1 MGRRSGGL
9 LLLIRKQ
16 LEPFVER
23 ITLPYDHLVG
33 VKLSKELIKSNGD
46 VILIG
51 AYVPPKGSPF
61 YRNMDSNCHISVLEN
76 CLLDIL
82 VQYPGAHI
90 ICCGDFNARTANVQ
104 VDPAPNDESV
114 PCSDIHRPTLIFV
127 ENRVSRDM
135 TVNEFGEA
143 FLNLCA
149 CFDLY
154 ILNGFKLGDKAGE
167 LTNISNHG
175 CSFVDYCA
183 VAEDFIG
190 NIVRLC
196 VCERIESQP
205 MPLLFEISAAI
216 PTHSAPTPVLTEKTC
231 MAKRQSRRTIVL
243 C

>member
-1 MGRRSGGL
+1 M
-9 LLLIRKQ
+9 
-16 LEPFVER
+16 ER
-23 ITLPYDHLVG
+23 ITLPYDHIVG

-76 CLLDIL
+76 CLLDIS
-82 VQYPGAHI
+82 VQYTGAHV

-114 PCSDIHRPTLIFV
+114 PCFDIHRPTSIFV

-167 LTNISNHG
+167 FTNISNHG
-175 CSFVDYCA
+175 CSVVDYCA
-183 VAEDFIG
+183 VSEDFTG
-190 NIVRLC
+190 NIVRFC
-196 VCERIESQP
+196 VCGRIESQH
-205 MPLLFEISAAI
+205 MPFLFEISAAM
-216 PTHSAPTPVLTEKTC
+216 PTHSVPTPVLTEKLVWQKDKVEDYC
-231 MAKRQSRRTIVL
+231 AVL
-243 C
+243 TRIISMIK